1 MSIILKIRFYNLFY
15 RRRMTMMML
24 AETAGNRD
32 VLHPNF
38 VHDFLGLLPRF
49 SITQSSK
56 FKEMK
61 TNRAQIQYQGVKSE
75 AQK

>member
-1 MSIILKIRFYNLFY
+1 
-15 RRRMTMMML
+15 ML
-24 AETAGNRD
+24 AEIAGNRD

-38 VHDFLGLLPRF
+38 VHDFLCLLPRF

-61 TNRAQIQYQGVKSE
+61 TNRAQIQYQGMKSE
-75 AQK
+75 AQKWCLHISFQMASIYSSRL

>member
-1 MSIILKIRFYNLFY
+1 
-15 RRRMTMMML
+15 MMML

-61 TNRAQIQYQGVKSE
+61 TNRAQIQYQGMKSE